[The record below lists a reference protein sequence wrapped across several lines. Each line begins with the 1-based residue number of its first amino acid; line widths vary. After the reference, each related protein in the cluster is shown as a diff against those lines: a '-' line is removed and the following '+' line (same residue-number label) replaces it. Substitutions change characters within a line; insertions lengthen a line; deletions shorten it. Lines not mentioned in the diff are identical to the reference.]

1 MGALDV
7 LVHPV
12 HSRVFRSQWYF
23 PETWYTRV
31 PCARTAFVRRCAGGA
46 QGGSV
51 GASLP
56 GEAGLLEG
64 ELAHVHV
71 VPASDQEDGRLTLVQ
86 LHLSPNPA
94 S

>member
-1 MGALDV
+1 MEAPSFVFSRSFAVAGLDIT
-7 LVHPV
+7 LPPV
-12 HSRVFRSQWYF
+12 RPPF
-23 PETWYTRV
+23 PLEL
-31 PCARTAFVRRCAGGA
+31 
-46 QGGSV
+46 SV
-51 GASLP
+51 QNLSPSLP